1 MRINIYK
8 DQFQSAELL
17 GLTGTDREP
26 DKPAALEDKISW
38 LRVGAVLSPVSL
50 KRKNTLTR
58 RINNSFSLHE
68 ELLDLAGF
76 CEKNHL
82 DCPQAPRK
90 FILRPASHEEAGLF
104 YSQMG
109 EDERLG
115 VVGHLRMDFG
125 DGRLH
130 HTWRPHND
138 DQFNTPEFK
147 AAFQEFVDEMR
158 VRGPLQSEAAMH
170 RWCYGYPEGEIGRE
184 QVGFAAE
191 TENYRFCL
199 RCTADRSDYSYVYC
213 YDLNQQRLAMGE
225 KQLGLTEAGL
235 QKLRDTADPAMSHS
249 YDWYVA
255 ESYLMS
261 DEQFIDGLSL
271 EDAIQRYTACEDS
284 SKRLGITKDGIA
296 VVDLVIRWDG
306 REWISEDYLK
316 SESFKNDPVVAEAA
330 AQIRQALEG
339 QTQGMEMG
347 GLADERPV
355 AAAARDKFQLW
366 LELGHAPFTVWQGEK
381 ALVTLSRLE
390 KMPSVDY
397 LYRIAAT
404 GGNSIS
410 WEDVYFQLLYLRWFE
425 RRTTR
430 SLEPKMTEEP
440 RLLPAQRKVYQEQAQ
455 IFLERIG
462 DIDQVGRD
470 IRKNMRGAYLFD
482 GQEEGLRPGTYLPG
496 CVQGL
501 AQEFITMRQSPGE
514 IFLLNTYALSTQSS
528 SMAAISVRSSCFL

>member
-1 MRINIYK
+1 LDPLRINIYK

-170 RWCYGYPEGEIGRE
+170 RWCYGYPEGEI
-184 QVGFAAE
+184 
-191 TENYRFCL
+191 
-199 RCTADRSDYSYVYC
+199 
-213 YDLNQQRLAMGE
+213 
-225 KQLGLTEAGL
+225 
-235 QKLRDTADPAMSHS
+235 
-249 YDWYVA
+249 
-255 ESYLMS
+255 
-261 DEQFIDGLSL
+261 
-271 EDAIQRYTACEDS
+271 
-284 SKRLGITKDGIA
+284 
-296 VVDLVIRWDG
+296 
-306 REWISEDYLK
+306 
-316 SESFKNDPVVAEAA
+316 
-330 AQIRQALEG
+330 
-339 QTQGMEMG
+339 
-347 GLADERPV
+347 
-355 AAAARDKFQLW
+355 
-366 LELGHAPFTVWQGEK
+366 
-381 ALVTLSRLE
+381 
-390 KMPSVDY
+390 
-397 LYRIAAT
+397 
-404 GGNSIS
+404 
-410 WEDVYFQLLYLRWFE
+410 
-425 RRTTR
+425 
-430 SLEPKMTEEP
+430 
-440 RLLPAQRKVYQEQAQ
+440 
-455 IFLERIG
+455 
-462 DIDQVGRD
+462 
-470 IRKNMRGAYLFD
+470 
-482 GQEEGLRPGTYLPG
+482 
-496 CVQGL
+496 
-501 AQEFITMRQSPGE
+501 
-514 IFLLNTYALSTQSS
+514 FLLNTDALSTQSS
-528 SMAAISVRSSCFL
+528 SKAALLSLIHI